1 LILHQVKALH
11 LEIESVKARYEKKL
25 STADAARVK
34 LQQLNEKTHQ
44 ELAKVQETAKKDGE
58 KARAD
63 MEGVVARHRVAW
75 QKTAEAVDQFGK
87 EAEEAKSAMNKAI
100 KERDSLAKKL
110 EEAKAEAAEA
120 AKEAAAETERL
131 TKVAAE
137 AEAVAAAKVM
147 ASTFKKSRHVGAYES
162 SMVVLMRRQVQ
173 KLIS

>member
-1 LILHQVKALH
+1 LTLNQVKALH

-34 LQQLNEKTHQ
+34 LQQLNEKTQQ
-44 ELAKVQETAKKDGE
+44 ELTKVQEAAKKDGD

-87 EAEEAKSAMNKAI
+87 EAEEAKSAMNKAT
-100 KERDSLAKKL
+100 KERDALAKKL
-110 EEAKAEAAEA
+110 EEARAQAADA
-120 AKEAAAETERL
+120 AKKAAVEAERL
-131 TKVAAE
+131 AKVASE

-147 ASTFKKSRHVGAYES
+147 STPSIIQRAWRHA
-162 SMVVLMRRQVQ
+162 RAQR
-173 KLIS
+173 